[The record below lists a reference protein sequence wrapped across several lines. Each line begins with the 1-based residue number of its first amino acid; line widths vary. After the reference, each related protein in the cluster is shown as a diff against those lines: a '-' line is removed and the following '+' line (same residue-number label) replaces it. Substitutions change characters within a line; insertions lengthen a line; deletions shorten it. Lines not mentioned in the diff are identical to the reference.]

1 MLPVAFDR
9 LRNTLQCLG
18 PIKKT
23 FNDNGFMFQSLV
35 ILEEAFDFAHAM
47 YRQFKN

>member
-1 MLPVAFDR
+1 MLPVACDR

-35 ILEEAFDFAHAM
+35 ILKEAFDFEYAM
-47 YRQFKN
+47 CR